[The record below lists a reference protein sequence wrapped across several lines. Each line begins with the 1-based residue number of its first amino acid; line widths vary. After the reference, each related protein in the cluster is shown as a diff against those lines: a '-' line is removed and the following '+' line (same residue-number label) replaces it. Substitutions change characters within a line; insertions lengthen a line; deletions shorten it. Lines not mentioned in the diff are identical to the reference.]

1 MENMKLA
8 PLIHQFFD
16 HYLSNIRGMSQHTI
30 RSYRDT
36 FKLFLPFAATY
47 DGIKVKSLRL
57 EHLSSDLIIAFLDE
71 LQRQRKNLPT
81 TRNLRLATL
90 KSFAKMLRLMYPQ
103 QRQLAEKIIHIPQ
116 KRFQQP
122 LIGFLYQEEILKV
135 FNSVD
140 LRRKEGFRDYVLL
153 HLLYDSGARASEIAT
168 LNLDYFNP
176 RENTLAILGKGDRF
190 RIIPLERKTSQ
201 LLTLYIQKYRITP
214 KPPYQQR
221 LFISQRREELTRHGI
236 SRICKKY
243 LSKALPA
250 KRLKYIRPV
259 HSFRHSRAM
268 DLLYQGK
275 PLTEIQN
282 RLGHRDIQS
291 TTIYLHF
298 DLNRRRHIQKQ
309 FVRHMDSVLSLD
321 PKVEEL
327 LQWESD
333 KDIMAWLD
341 NF

>member
-16 HYLSNIRGMSQHTI
+16 DYLPNIRVMSRHTI

-36 FKLFLPFAATY
+36 FKLFLPFAAAY
-47 DGIKVKSLRL
+47 YGIKVKSLRL
-57 EHLSSDLIIAFLDE
+57 EHLSSDLIVAFLDE
-71 LQRQRKNLPT
+71 LQRQRRNLPR

-90 KSFAKMLRLMYPQ
+90 KSFAKMVRLMYPQ
-103 QRQLAEKIIHIPQ
+103 ERRLADRIINIPQ
-116 KRFQQP
+116 KRFQKP

-135 FNSVD
+135 FKTVD
-140 LRRKEGFRDYVLL
+140 LRKREGFRDYVLL

-176 RENTLAILGKGDRF
+176 REQTLAILGKGDRF
-190 RIIPLERKTSQ
+190 RIIQLERKTSH
-201 LLTLYIQKYRITP
+201 LLKLYIQKYRITP

-221 LFISQRREELTRHGI
+221 LFISQRREELSRHGI

-243 LSKALPA
+243 LSKALPP

-275 PLTEIQN
+275 ALTDIQN
-282 RLGHRDIQS
+282 RLGHQDIQS
-291 TTIYLHF
+291 TTIYLHL

-309 FVRHMDSVLSLD
+309 FIRHMDSVLSLD
-321 PKVEEL
+321 PKIEEL

-333 KDIMAWLD
+333 KDLMAWLD

>member
-1 MENMKLA
+1 MENMKLS

-47 DGIKVKSLRL
+47 YGIKVKSLRL

-71 LQRQRKNLPT
+71 LQSQRKNLPT

-140 LRRKEGFRDYVLL
+140 LRRKEGFRDYVML

-168 LNLDYFNP
+168 LTLDYFNP
-176 RENTLAILGKGDRF
+176 REDTLAILGKGDRF
-190 RIIPLERKTSQ
+190 RIIQLETKTSH
-201 LLTLYIQKYRITP
+201 LLKLYIEKYRIMP
-214 KPPYQQR
+214 KPPHQKF

-243 LSKALPA
+243 LSKALPP

-275 PLTEIQN
+275 ALTDIQN
-282 RLGHRDIQS
+282 RLGHKDIQS
-291 TTIYLHF
+291 TTICLHL

-309 FVRHMDSVLSLD
+309 FIRHMGSVLSLD
-321 PKVEEL
+321 PKIEEL